1 MVFVVLNKYT
11 IIGLIAG
18 CIISGLGVISMV
30 DFLANPVDIMD
41 FDDDFGVGESTTFAF
56 QAPENSLQKIMITG
70 SSFDVKVSIPDNV
83 ARFDDSFKNKA
94 DISWVNT
101 VSGENVIKIQNTGQS
116 ELNANG
122 ALKKSQ
128 DPLFLTYHLLV
139 IIAGIVVIGFSAA
152 FTVRKPRGF

>member
-1 MVFVVLNKYT
+1 MLNKYT

-18 CIISGLGVISMV
+18 GIISGLGVMSMV
-30 DFLANPVDIMD
+30 DFLATPIDVMN
-41 FDDDFGVGESTTFAF
+41 FDDGFGIGESTTFVF
-56 QAPENSLQKIMITG
+56 QAPENSLQKMIITG
-70 SSFDVKVSIPDNV
+70 DSFDVKVSTPDN
-83 ARFDDSFKNKA
+83 AAKFDGSYKNKA

-116 ELNANG
+116 ELTAKG
-122 ALKKSQ
+122 VLEKSQ
-128 DPLFLTYHLLV
+128 DPLFLTYHILV

>member
-70 SSFDVKVSIPDNV
+70 SSFDVKVSTPDNV
-83 ARFDDSFKNKA
+83 AKFDNSYKNKA
-94 DISWVNT
+94 DISWLNT
-101 VSGENVIKIQNTGQS
+101 VPGENVIKIQNIGNS
-116 ELNANG
+116 ELNAKG
-122 ALKKSQ
+122 TLEKSR
-128 DPLFLTYHLLV
+128 DPLFLTYHILV

>member
-1 MVFVVLNKYT
+1 MLNKYT

-18 CIISGLGVISMV
+18 GIISGLGVISMI
-30 DFLANPVDIMD
+30 DFLVNPIDVMD

-56 QAPENSLQKIMITG
+56 QAPENSLQKIVITG
-70 SSFDVKVSIPDNV
+70 GSFDVKVSTPDNV
-83 ARFDDSFKNKA
+83 AQFDDSFKNKA
-94 DISWVNT
+94 DISWINT

-116 ELNANG
+116 ELNAKG
-122 ALKKSQ
+122 VLEKSQ
-128 DPLFLTYHLLV
+128 DPLFLTYHILV